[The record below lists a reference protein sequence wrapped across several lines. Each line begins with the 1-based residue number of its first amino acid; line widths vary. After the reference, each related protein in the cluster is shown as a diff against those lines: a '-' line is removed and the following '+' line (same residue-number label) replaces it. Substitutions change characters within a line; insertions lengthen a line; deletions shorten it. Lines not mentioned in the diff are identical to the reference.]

1 VDVGKVIGIVVIM
14 VLPTLI
20 VGAVFAMPR
29 SLGVLR
35 RRVAS
40 RRATSVLEPRHA
52 PIEQLASDLRR
63 LLHQHDN
70 LKRSTGVPMKAH
82 RLLALE
88 AAVADRAT
96 ETASALGVP
105 CPERDDRRTLSRP
118 DLRRLLRDL
127 GEAGLVLPAS
137 STLLGVEGQN

>member
-1 VDVGKVIGIVVIM
+1 MDVGKVIGIVVIM
-14 VLPTLI
+14 LLPTLI
-20 VGAVFAMPR
+20 LGAVFAMPR
-29 SLGVLR
+29 SLGMLSR
-35 RRVAS
+35 LVAS
-40 RRATSVLEPRHA
+40 RRAAAVPEPRQA
-52 PIEQLASDLRR
+52 PIEQLAADLRR

-70 LKRSTGVPMKAH
+70 LRRSTGVAMKAH

-105 CPERDDRRTLSRP
+105 CPERDARRTLSRP
-118 DLRRLLRDL
+118 DLRRLLSDL
-127 GEAGLVLPAS
+127 GAAGLVLPAT